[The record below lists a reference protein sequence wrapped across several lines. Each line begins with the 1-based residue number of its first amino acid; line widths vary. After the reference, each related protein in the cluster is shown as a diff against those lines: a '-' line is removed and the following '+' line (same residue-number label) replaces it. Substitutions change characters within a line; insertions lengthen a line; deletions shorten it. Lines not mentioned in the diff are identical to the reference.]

1 MQWWEE
7 RREEIQPR
15 INMEMAAILGQNNKE
30 IDLVLVIFHKFNLN
44 LKCNSPYPHHNIR
57 QLHIFSYNLTPPA
70 HLSPVV
76 HSVSEQV
83 LTVHCSTAVQC
94 SARWKQSAVSCLI
107 IFVDSEARVR
117 AGSFV
122 CHPIVSHFTA
132 RCSEALS
139 AFILNQKAHLRCLC
153 KEIVT
158 HICCTNMIWN
168 QKTSRCVTIR
178 VI

>member
-83 LTVHCSTAVQC
+83 LTVHCSTAALQHCSAPRDESKVQC
-94 SARWKQSAVSCLI
+94 RVWSSLLTPRRECGRAVLFVTQLFHILQLDVPKLSVHLFWTRKHIWGAFAKKLWLISVVQIWYETKSCQD
-107 IFVDSEARVR
+107 V
-117 AGSFV
+117 
-122 CHPIVSHFTA
+122 
-132 RCSEALS
+132 
-139 AFILNQKAHLRCLC
+139 
-153 KEIVT
+153 
-158 HICCTNMIWN
+158 
-168 QKTSRCVTIR
+168 
-178 VI
+178 

>member
-76 HSVSEQV
+76 HSVSYFDRA
-83 LTVHCSTAVQC
+83 LHCTGALQC
-94 SARWKQSAVSCLI
+94 SAPWDESKVQCRVWSSLLTPRRECGPAVL
-107 IFVDSEARVR
+107 FVTQLFHSWEVPNLSVHLFWSRKHIWGA
-117 AGSFV
+117 
-122 CHPIVSHFTA
+122 FTKK
-132 RCSEALS
+132 LW
-139 AFILNQKAHLRCLC
+139 
-153 KEIVT
+153 
-158 HICCTNMIWN
+158 HI
-168 QKTSRCVTIR
+168 SV
-178 VI
+178 V